1 MLQEGHPTSALY
13 QILQGSLR
21 AAPQAD
27 TCLGLRPS
35 FRRWFRLR
43 LRVPSPRPSPKLTRT
58 PRHLRKGTYGLRVPA
73 SRLRYVPEA
82 QRGLPPRPH
91 VLYVLGARNG
101 LGNTVPYVPRVVALQ
116 VELQL
121 KDQAQAV
128 VVGHRGA
135 GEMFGETSL
144 LKVTP
149 EP

>member
-1 MLQEGHPTSALY
+1 
-13 QILQGSLR
+13 
-21 AAPQAD
+21 
-27 TCLGLRPS
+27 
-35 FRRWFRLR
+35 
-43 LRVPSPRPSPKLTRT
+43 
-58 PRHLRKGTYGLRVPA
+58 
-73 SRLRYVPEA
+73 
-82 QRGLPPRPH
+82 

>member
-1 MLQEGHPTSALY
+1 MQKAFAGDGGAAGGLGRRQSFSSRGGTLSMELTEADWNLFLSGAKQRKYKRGDYVLQEGHPTSALY

-21 AAPQAD
+21 
-27 TCLGLRPS
+27 
-35 FRRWFRLR
+35 
-43 LRVPSPRPSPKLTRT
+43 
-58 PRHLRKGTYGLRVPA
+58 
-73 SRLRYVPEA
+73 
-82 QRGLPPRPH
+82 
-91 VLYVLGARNG
+91 
-101 LGNTVPYVPRVVALQ
+101 

-149 EP
+149 APSPSPSP